1 VFKHQLLLAIRGH
14 PDPAG
19 PTVGD
24 LADHLV
30 LRHHSAVELIDRAA
44 RDGLVERHTDTPN
57 KSVVHVTLTP
67 VQTAKLEQLTE
78 AHGYEPAKW
87 EGAYESPTGY
97 FSFKRTCLTK
107 RPSAA

>member
-24 LADHLV
+24 VADHLM

-44 RDGLVERHTDTPN
+44 RDGLVERHTDTRN

-67 VQTAKLEQLTE
+67 VGTAKLEQLTE
-78 AHGYEPAKW
+78 AHLQEIAHLAPTM
-87 EGAYESPTGY
+87 GALWHTLEQTDGAVDGL
-97 FSFKRTCLTK
+97 R
-107 RPSAA
+107 R